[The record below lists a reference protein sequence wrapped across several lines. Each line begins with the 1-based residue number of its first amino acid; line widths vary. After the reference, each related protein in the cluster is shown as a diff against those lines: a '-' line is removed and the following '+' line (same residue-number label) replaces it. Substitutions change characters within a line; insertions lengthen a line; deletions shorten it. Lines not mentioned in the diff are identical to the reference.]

1 MTMEQAAPYLLTPK
15 DRVCR
20 AQSVKYTEGTVRIE
34 PERAYTLQYKEGGD
48 KPYLILDLGRSSPGG
63 YPVISVKAQKGEP
76 VLRLAYSDWYP
87 YLLDRDH
94 RETGDF
100 LRGCCKYL
108 GVELP
113 VRPQPQP
120 VRAVYPP
127 PHGKI
132 PVPADPGPAALCA
145 FHTRYPGR
153 RGNRRFLYLLHCR
166 YERS

>member
-76 VLRLAYSDWYP
+76 VLPIRI
-87 YLLDRDH
+87 
-94 RETGDF
+94 G
-100 LRGCCKYL
+100 
-108 GVELP
+108 
-113 VRPQPQP
+113 
-120 VRAVYPP
+120 
-127 PHGKI
+127 I
-132 PVPADPGPAALCA
+132 PICWIGIIVKPAISCGAAA
-145 FHTRYPGR
+145 SIWG
-153 RGNRRFLYLLHCR
+153 
-166 YERS
+166 

>member
-113 VRPQPQP
+113 VL
-120 VRAVYPP
+120 
-127 PHGKI
+127 
-132 PVPADPGPAALCA
+132 PANP
-145 FHTRYPGR
+145 
-153 RGNRRFLYLLHCR
+153 NR
-166 YERS
+166 YELYTLHRTGKYRLGHIV